1 MNMRMMR
8 WRYATGRSL
17 DFTKAAEW
25 RAEQVQ
31 PLLPESYQPHRT
43 GPPQTLAPP
52 SSRYGSAGILSLK
65 ILAILC

>member
-1 MNMRMMR
+1 MSDGSAVMNMRLMR

-43 GPPQTLAPP
+43 GPPQTPATHPHP
-52 SSRYGSAGILSLK
+52 DTAQRAF
-65 ILAILC
+65 